1 MNPEKQ
7 WRFLRS
13 DLMPKME
20 MMHSQLKH
28 LTEFANK
35 PEKQWVTPDEIKEIN
50 KSIEDINLR
59 LDKLDNL
66 LSGPDKNS
74 LLQASEIRE
83 ALIREFGIDRF
94 PFTQEK
100 K

>member
-1 MNPEKQ
+1 MN
-7 WRFLRS
+7 
-13 DLMPKME
+13 
-20 MMHSQLKH
+20 
-28 LTEFANK
+28 

-59 LDKLDNL
+59 LDKLDKL

-74 LLQASEIRE
+74 LLQASEIRD

>member
-1 MNPEKQ
+1 
-7 WRFLRS
+7 
-13 DLMPKME
+13 MPKME

-28 LTEFANK
+28 ITEFVNK

-59 LDKLDNL
+59 LDKLDKL

-74 LLQASEIRE
+74 LLQASEIRD

>member
-7 WRFLRS
+7 WRFLKT

-20 MMHSQLKH
+20 MMHIQLKH

-74 LLQASEIRE
+74 LLQASEIRD